1 MKIGDIVQPVAEIR
15 MGMNHTQILPHDR
28 YIHIGDEPPWDECR
42 GMIGETHE
50 FPCGTL
56 GIYLGE
62 KVVPHRSIPEPV
74 IFYKIIT
81 SDGKIGWIHESWARR
96 IQ

>member
-1 MKIGDIVQPVAEIR
+1 VKIGDIVQPVAEICA
-15 MGMNHTQILPHDR
+15 GMNHTQILPHDR
-28 YIHIGDEPPWDECR
+28 YIHIGDEPPWDEYR

-62 KVVPHRSIPEPV
+62 KVVHPRLSEQR

-81 SDGKIGWIHESWARR
+81 SDGKIGWIHESWVRR